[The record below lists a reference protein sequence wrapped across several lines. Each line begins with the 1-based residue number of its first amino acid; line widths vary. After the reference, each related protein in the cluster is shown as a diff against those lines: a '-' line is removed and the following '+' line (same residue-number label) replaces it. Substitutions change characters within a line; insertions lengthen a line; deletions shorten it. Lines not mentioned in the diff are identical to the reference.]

1 MRYALPA
8 PWFLLELTF
17 VDACILVFDHFLGTL
32 ARLRL
37 NAGLYLMPSYALPW
51 CSYAMQREKVGK
63 ESRFTT
69 RLHGLLRKG
78 NCPQERKM
86 QLLGKHAMYSGPHGL
101 LI

>member
-17 VDACILVFDHFLGTL
+17 VDACILVFDYFLGTL

-69 RLHGLLRKG
+69 RLHEEGELSTRKENAVIG
-78 NCPQERKM
+78 EACNV
-86 QLLGKHAMYSGPHGL
+86 
-101 LI
+101 

>member
-17 VDACILVFDHFLGTL
+17 VDACILVFDYFLGTL

-69 RLHGLLRKG
+69 RLHGLLRKF
-78 NCPQERKM
+78 NKCVLHPSSAAP
-86 QLLGKHAMYSGPHGL
+86 GKPAGWFSVLEGM
-101 LI
+101 